1 MDSNQIDQIEEAA
14 IEAESVLGV
23 LQLIETAILNL
34 GDDRGMTVGR
44 VIDARE
50 LLRSSLF
57 ERMGD
62 RDRRLV
68 VRLVAAS

>member
-23 LQLIETAILNL
+23 LQLIEAAILNL

>member
-1 MDSNQIDQIEEAA
+1 MELGTRQSADISGIEL
-14 IEAESVLGV
+14 LGYTSKGV
-23 LQLIETAILNL
+23 ILNL

-50 LLRSSLF
+50 LMRLNLF
-57 ERMGD
+57 ERLSP

-68 VRLVAAS
+68 VELQAFRP

>member
-1 MDSNQIDQIEEAA
+1 MDSSQIDQIEEAA

-23 LQLIETAILNL
+23 LQLIEAAILNL

>member
-1 MDSNQIDQIEEAA
+1 MNTATIP
-14 IEAESVLGV
+14 AEI
-23 LQLIETAILNL
+23 QLIGYTSKGVILNL
-34 GDDRGMTVGR
+34 GNDRGMTVGR

>member
-1 MDSNQIDQIEEAA
+1 MNTATIHAEIEL
-14 IEAESVLGV
+14 IGYTSKGV
-23 LQLIETAILNL
+23 ILNL

-44 VIDARE
+44 IIDARE

-57 ERMGD
+57 ERLGD

>member
-1 MDSNQIDQIEEAA
+1 MELGTRQFADISGIEL
-14 IEAESVLGV
+14 LGYTSKGV
-23 LQLIETAILNL
+23 ILNL
-34 GDDRGMTVGR
+34 GEDRGMTVGR

-57 ERMGD
+57 ERLGD